1 MIPVARPAVVPG
13 ADRRGGPRELV
24 RCSVQADRHSMTAV
38 IMAVLRSYHASGPR
52 PCIFEDNLAHALV
65 SPAECEAFER
75 ASLGLLES
83 VDPALAASCTD
94 REMSIQHA
102 FRVGPGVGPLA
113 RARYVEDSLFEA
125 LAHGAHQYVII
136 GAGLD
141 TLAFRRPDLQDQLQ
155 VIEIDHPATQA
166 FKRARLANAGL
177 VAPSNLYFAAA
188 DLERER
194 LAIALDR
201 TPYDPAAPTFFA
213 WPGVTAYLTRQAIFE
228 TLRSIADLAAPGSRL
243 VFDYLE
249 PAAFAPDAPAR
260 VRFLIQRASEA
271 GEPMLAG
278 LDPGALASDLEHVG
292 FHLVEDLGPREIQ
305 SRFLADVDG
314 FRAVEYWHF
323 AQVRC

>member
-1 MIPVARPAVVPG
+1 
-13 ADRRGGPRELV
+13 
-24 RCSVQADRHSMTAV
+24 
-38 IMAVLRSYHASGPR
+38 
-52 PCIFEDNLAHALV
+52 
-65 SPAECEAFER
+65 
-75 ASLGLLES
+75 
-83 VDPALAASCTD
+83 
-94 REMSIQHA
+94 
-102 FRVGPGVGPLA
+102 VGPGVGPLA

-136 GAGLD
+136 GAGLE

-194 LAIALDR
+194 LAKALDR

-249 PAAFAPDAPAR
+249 PAAFPLTLRRAFGFSSNEP
-260 VRFLIQRASEA
+260 VKRASRCSPA
-271 GEPMLAG
+271 WTPGRSHLTSNKSAFTWWRIWDRRKSKPGFSPMSTVSG
-278 LDPGALASDLEHVG
+278 LSNTGISHKPAADRRSGCRGCATKSQMWVTTSRPVLTYPGRRRPVVDAA
-292 FHLVEDLGPREIQ
+292 HL
-305 SRFLADVDG
+305 
-314 FRAVEYWHF
+314 
-323 AQVRC
+323 